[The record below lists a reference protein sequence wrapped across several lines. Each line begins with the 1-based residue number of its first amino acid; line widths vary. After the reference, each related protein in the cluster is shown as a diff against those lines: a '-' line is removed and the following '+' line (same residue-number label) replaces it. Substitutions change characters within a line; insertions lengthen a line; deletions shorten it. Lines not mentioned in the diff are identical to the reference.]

1 MYFLKKKVNMV
12 PKEQNWEGKVYGA
25 SHNIVNQLFFNN
37 NLKKKWG
44 LDAVPVLIQ
53 DFFSSPGLLNL
64 NLNKV
69 AYSSYMAQVTSNP
82 LGREGNIISPLLE
95 VLWCAGAKTFKR
107 LIKFI
112 LPALLGVLFEY
123 M

>member
-1 MYFLKKKVNMV
+1 MPYLYLFRTFFLHQG
-12 PKEQNWEGKVYGA
+12 PSILTSTA
-25 SHNIVNQLFFNN
+25 
-37 NLKKKWG
+37 
-44 LDAVPVLIQ
+44 
-53 DFFSSPGLLNL
+53 LNH
-64 NLNKV
+64 
-69 AYSSYMAQVTSNP
+69 SSYMAQVTSNP
-82 LGREGNIISPLLE
+82 LGRGRNIISPLLE